1 MQRIIYFLIRN
12 KNFILF
18 LSLLAVCL
26 SINLNYNEY
35 NKSKL
40 FNSSNSFF
48 STMYNIKL
56 TISKYF
62 NLEYQNRLLTEEN
75 RGLRFQIYNSID
87 SLEYKSQAEKILRSG
102 IAKPNNEKFEYKS
115 GLEKIN
121 YEVTTASVIKNSYS
135 YSNNF
140 ITIDAGKKDSIEVDN
155 GVISSKGVVGIID
168 KISLNYSRFIS
179 ILNTNFLLNAKLK
192 KSGYFGVLSWDG
204 NDIYKVQLKD
214 IPKQANVVIGDTIV
228 TGGNSLIFP
237 KGILIGYVDSYKLDN
252 SENYFELEIQLAT
265 DMTNIEKIYVL
276 KNNNLIEIN
285 SLDE

>member
-1 MQRIIYFLIRN
+1 
-12 KNFILF
+12 
-18 LSLLAVCL
+18 
-26 SINLNYNEY
+26 
-35 NKSKL
+35 
-40 FNSSNSFF
+40 
-48 STMYNIKL
+48 MYNIKF

-75 RGLRFQIYNSID
+75 RRLRFQIYNFTD
-87 SLEYKSQAEKILRSG
+87 SLEYKSKAEKILRLG

-115 GLEKIN
+115 DLEKFS
-121 YEVTTASVIKNSYS
+121 YEVTSASVIKNSYS

-168 KISLNYSRFIS
+168 KTSPNYSRFIS

-214 IPKQANVVIGDTIV
+214 IPKQANVLIGDTIV

-237 KGILIGYVDSYKLDN
+237 KGIPIGYVDSYKLDN
-252 SENYFELEIQLAT
+252 SQNYLELEIQLAT
-265 DMTNIEKIYVL
+265 DMANIEKIYVL
-276 KNNNLIEIN
+276 KNNNLSEIN

>member
-18 LSLLAVCL
+18 LSLLSICL

-40 FNSSNSFF
+40 LNSSNSFF

-62 NLEYQNRLLTEEN
+62 NLEYQNQLLTEEN
-75 RGLRFQIYNSID
+75 RRLRFLIYNSID
-87 SLEYKSQAEKILRSG
+87 SLGYKSQAEKILRLG

-115 GLEKIN
+115 DLDKIR
-121 YEVTTASVIKNSYS
+121 YEVTSASVIKNSYS

-168 KISLNYSRFIS
+168 KTSPNYSRFIS

-214 IPKQANVVIGDTIV
+214 IPKQANVLIGDTIV

-237 KGILIGYVDSYKLDN
+237 KGIPIGYVDSYKLDN
-252 SENYFELEIQLAT
+252 SQNYLELEIQLAT
-265 DMTNIEKIYVL
+265 DMTSIEKIYVL
-276 KNNNLIEIN
+276 KNNNLSEIN